1 MPLTKDQ
8 VVKHVD
14 DLKKSWKQRNDNFE
28 RAYKRREMY
37 DRHQKAGQ
45 LSIALNDGRAFLDQA
60 IFMLSHK
67 QPTIHVP
74 VLDKPEPEQRSAG
87 GTEVFLH
94 GIQRQID
101 HDRFRMGLQPW
112 RRDMSDFLVSTGW
125 WADHNLVL
133 KNSDGAPNFI
143 AEVLDPAQVFP
154 EFGYNTMNQIA
165 HVYPSTLAEVQ
176 TKADLFN
183 WEGDFTGDGQQQ
195 VLVEILY
202 WLEAGAVWNALIVS
216 MPKRRSGTRE
226 QRELAIPPME
236 RPEFDQIPI
245 RTGPANGWAVR
256 NSRTADKN
264 AQAHYGEGILASGEP
279 MYDAKDTW
287 ATIITRK
294 AQESIEPTTKLRS
307 NSGKWVVSEDD
318 LRSGVAVPVSRDQDI
333 EYAEKPGLRPEISN
347 VLMPMLDAGVQ
358 RAGGNDLLLG
368 NINPNNLAG
377 AGYALSLVEPRM
389 LSKLLAYKDTLEHIG
404 ASRDSMFLE
413 AYRDGD
419 FAPIVLSS
427 RNDEARDI
435 RKLYFQEW
443 EPKDLPESS
452 MVDWEIALSMPD
464 TLMQQI
470 AIARQA
476 LPEGDLLDI
485 DTALERVMKVDDIDR
500 VKRGIRNAR
509 VRRDPAVAAVD
520 AIMDLEAYAESL
532 RVDADAFR
540 QQGDEEAAASRM
552 RSVGRIEQIITQRI
566 QQIEGAERGPTAENG
581 LPPEA
586 FGTQMPRIMN
596 EGQLT
601 PGQGVPAVGG

>member
-1 MPLTKDQ
+1 
-8 VVKHVD
+8 
-14 DLKKSWKQRNDNFE
+14 
-28 RAYKRREMY
+28 
-37 DRHQKAGQ
+37 
-45 LSIALNDGRAFLDQA
+45 
-60 IFMLSHK
+60 
-67 QPTIHVP
+67 
-74 VLDKPEPEQRSAG
+74 
-87 GTEVFLH
+87 
-94 GIQRQID
+94 
-101 HDRFRMGLQPW
+101 
-112 RRDMSDFLVSTGW
+112 
-125 WADHNLVL
+125 
-133 KNSDGAPNFI
+133 
-143 AEVLDPAQVFP
+143 
-154 EFGYNTMNQIA
+154 
-165 HVYPSTLAEVQ
+165 
-176 TKADLFN
+176 
-183 WEGDFTGDGQQQ
+183 
-195 VLVEILY
+195 
-202 WLEAGAVWNALIVS
+202 
-216 MPKRRSGTRE
+216 
-226 QRELAIPPME
+226 
-236 RPEFDQIPI
+236 
-245 RTGPANGWAVR
+245 
-256 NSRTADKN
+256 
-264 AQAHYGEGILASGEP
+264 
-279 MYDAKDTW
+279 
-287 ATIITRK
+287 
-294 AQESIEPTTKLRS
+294 
-307 NSGKWVVSEDD
+307 
-318 LRSGVAVPVSRDQDI
+318 
-333 EYAEKPGLRPEISN
+333 
-347 VLMPMLDAGVQ
+347 
-358 RAGGNDLLLG
+358 
-368 NINPNNLAG
+368 
-377 AGYALSLVEPRM
+377 M
-389 LSKLLAYKDTLEHIG
+389 LSKLLAYKDTLEQIG

-413 AYRDGD
+413 TYRDGD

-520 AIMDLEAYAESL
+520 AIMDLEAYAETL
-532 RVDADAFR
+532 QADADAFR